1 MARSKKKS
9 PLSYQERAY
18 RLTEN
23 SGLVSSIVKIA
34 ETDLHILASKSV
46 EDQALL
52 AISQVRGIIEEY
64 IRTYPDFLQS
74 LAPLPQNN
82 QAPAIIQEMLAAGA
96 AAGVG
101 PMAAVAGIVAEQVG
115 KNLLSSLSLEEV
127 IVENGGDLF
136 VARTQESTIAIYAGE
151 SPMSGKL
158 GIRLLPEQMP
168 CGVCCSSGMIGHS
181 LSLGQA
187 DAVVV
192 ISSSTALA
200 DTAATRLGNEV
211 GRKKKSIEH
220 ALEVAKG
227 INGLAGVVI
236 VSGEHLG
243 AWGNVEL
250 VGI

>member
-1 MARSKKKS
+1 MARSEKKS
-9 PLSYQERAY
+9 PLSYQERKY

-34 ETDLHILASKSV
+34 ETDLHILASEPV

-52 AISQVRGIIEEY
+52 AISQVRGIIEGY
-64 IRTYPDFLQS
+64 IRVYPDFLQS
-74 LAPLPQNN
+74 LIPLPHDNR
-82 QAPAIIQEMLAAGA
+82 APDIIQEMLVAGV

-115 KNLLSSLSLEEV
+115 KNLLASLGLEEV

-151 SPMSGKL
+151 SPLSGKL

-181 LSLGQA
+181 LSLGRA

-192 ISSSTALA
+192 IASSTALA

-211 GRKKKSIEH
+211 GRKKKSIQH
-220 ALEVAKG
+220 ALEVAKE
-227 INGLAGVVI
+227 INGLAGVVV

-243 AWGNVEL
+243 AWGDVEL
-250 VGI
+250 VRI